1 MIAPA
6 IWIICGLG
14 IMTVLYLSS
23 NLVVPIVTAL
33 LAYLA
38 LRPSVA
44 RLCSKGV
51 PKPLASGLVMLVLFF
66 VISFAL
72 GMLLQSARYWISQAP
87 KTASQLQ
94 GRLETIRQPLV
105 VLDRV
110 QGKLSELSEET
121 DGKSDTL
128 TVDTEKPDL
137 VDETVL
143 VNSTGKL
150 IAFLGGI
157 AVLTFFMLATG
168 DDLLNRVLYVMP
180 DEQQRHEMLELTS
193 HIQDAIG
200 RYLGQITLIN
210 VGLGVVVTIVMW
222 LIGMPTPLLWGTM
235 ATLFNYIPY
244 VGALAATGLVAL
256 AALAAFGNFWSAF
269 FTAVLFWSLTAVEG
283 QFITPSVL
291 GRTLRVGPVIVLVA
305 VAFWGFLWGIPGI
318 FLAVPMLIVMRQ
330 IFGQF
335 HSTRPLAV
343 VLGEEPGGR
352 AEPPHRVEDDKPISA
367 VA

>member
-6 IWIICGLG
+6 IWIICALLVGS
-14 IMTVLYLSS
+14 VLYLTS
-23 NLVVPIVTAL
+23 NLVVPIVTAT

-38 LRPSVA
+38 LRPSVV
-44 RLCSKGV
+44 RLCGKGF
-51 PKPLASGLVMLVLFF
+51 PKPLASGLVMLMLFTA
-66 VISFAL
+66 ISLAL
-72 GMLLQSARYWISQAP
+72 GMLLQSASYWISRAP
-87 KTASQLQ
+87 QTASQLHGQ
-94 GRLETIRQPLV
+94 LKTVRQPLV
-105 VLDRV
+105 VLDRM
-110 QGKLSELSEET
+110 QQKLGELSAEA
-121 DGKSDTL
+121 DGDSKTL

-150 IAFLGGI
+150 LAFLGGI

-168 DDLLNRVLYVMP
+168 DDLLNRLLYVMP

-210 VGLGVVVTIVMW
+210 IGLGLAVTVAMW

-244 VGALAATGLVAL
+244 VGALAATALVAL
-256 AALAAFGNFWSAF
+256 AALAAFGNPWSAF
-269 FTAVLFWSLTAVEG
+269 LTALLFWSLTAVEG
-283 QFITPSVL
+283 QFITPSIL
-291 GRTLRVGPVIVLVA
+291 GRTLRVGPVVVLVA
-305 VAFWGFLWGIPGI
+305 VAFWGFLWGMPGI
-318 FLAVPMLIVMRQ
+318 FLAVPMLIVLRQ
-330 IFGQF
+330 VFGQF
-335 HSTRPLAV
+335 TSTRPLAV
-343 VLGEEPGGR
+343 VLGEEPGGHT
-352 AEPPHRVEDDKPISA
+352 EPPHRVEDDKPISA